1 MVDRRWLAFGLALL
15 MVVMVDVLATG
26 RVAPPSAARAAA
38 NPADSLVDQQVTAC
52 NYNAD
57 LEVVVVQADGTRT
70 VVGETAPGNG
80 LWIVALID
88 VTNVAD
94 KTEALTTRPL
104 QLRDEAGNVYDVQED
119 PPDVTAVA
127 LAYGVT
133 PPWQP
138 FEPGITTR
146 SVVTFLVP
154 ADVGALTL
162 VGKRD
167 YC

>member
-1 MVDRRWLAFGLALL
+1 MADRRWFGFGPALL
-15 MVVMVDVLATG
+15 TVAVAVALATG
-26 RVAPPSAARAAA
+26 FPAPAPLARAAA
-38 NPADSLVDQQVTAC
+38 NPADSLVGQQVTAC
-52 NYNAD
+52 NYAAD
-57 LEVVVVQADGTRT
+57 LEVVVVQADWTRT
-70 VVGETAPGNG
+70 VVGETAPGGG